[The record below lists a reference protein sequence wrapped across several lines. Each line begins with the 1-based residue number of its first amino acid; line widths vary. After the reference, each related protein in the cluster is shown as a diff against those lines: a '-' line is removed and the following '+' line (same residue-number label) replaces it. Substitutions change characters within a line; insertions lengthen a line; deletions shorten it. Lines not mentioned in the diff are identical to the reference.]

1 MRSRKLHAM
10 KTYREVQVQLRPF
23 LSFVGDVYEIYYS
36 CHSFTVEQVL
46 CTHWMGCLLSPRA
59 ALGAVEEEKILCAYP
74 RYAMEFLLKYKTY
87 MKARRSVC
95 R

>member
-1 MRSRKLHAM
+1 M